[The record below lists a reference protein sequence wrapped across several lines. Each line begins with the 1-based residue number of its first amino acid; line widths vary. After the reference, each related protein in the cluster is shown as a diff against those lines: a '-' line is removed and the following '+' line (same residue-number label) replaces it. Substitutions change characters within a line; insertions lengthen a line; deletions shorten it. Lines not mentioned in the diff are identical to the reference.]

1 MTSCILALGRR
12 VPYTLMSAF
21 GSLPLPSAAF
31 NKRDCFTP
39 GTPDIAESFARSPR
53 VTDIIPRCPEK
64 KAPSMSV
71 PTVPKPTM
79 ARKIMTFV
87 NQGSL
92 KGFSCSSMKRGF
104 ERATCR
110 EDLPSAIHASTAFH
124 PSLHTRK
131 CIKSTASSR
140 IENLS
145 QGRGGGK
152 TSLCDASLRSPAMS
166 SSENVPYAESAR
178 TGVTRGPRQNTES
191 CLFAR
196 DWTHPP
202 EQTFQPCCQLSQEHR
217 MASNVPETNV
227 PTIWLPP
234 PPPTNI
240 DSSAAFGARS
250 TLEGKSGDAE
260 AQWFPSPRVFSLT
273 PVLHVNKHHP
283 GDGDKELFLI
293 RDELDGEPLS
303 MRLCWTI
310 SRGEQV
316 PASLPCQRP
325 ESDRQTDRQ
334 TENLLQPQLSVP
346 KCLPRKGTQHD
357 GECGG
362 CLCRVWGCLS
372 GCVARVEMAGERM

>member
-1 MTSCILALGRR
+1 MRPAERIFHQRSTHPLLFIHHCTRENAIN
-12 VPYTLMSAF
+12 
-21 GSLPLPSAAF
+21 PLPAVA
-31 NKRDCFTP
+31 
-39 GTPDIAESFARSPR
+39 
-53 VTDIIPRCPEK
+53 
-64 KAPSMSV
+64 
-71 PTVPKPTM
+71 
-79 ARKIMTFV
+79 
-87 NQGSL
+87 L
-92 KGFSCSSMKRGF
+92 K
-104 ERATCR
+104 
-110 EDLPSAIHASTAFH
+110 
-124 PSLHTRK
+124 
-131 CIKSTASSR
+131 
-140 IENLS
+140 NLS

-293 RDELDGEPLS
+293 RGELDGEPLS

-316 PASLPCQRP
+316 PASLSCQRP
-325 ESDRQTDRQ
+325 ESDRQ

-357 GECGG
+357 GEC
-362 CLCRVWGCLS
+362 WGVFVQGL
-372 GCVARVEMAGERM
+372 GLLVRMCCES